1 MEFKINSTDLL
12 KALSHIHGI
21 VEVRH
26 TLPILSN
33 IILEAKDDKLILSST
48 NLDIYCSDKI
58 KAEVL
63 QSGEVSVS
71 AVTFFEIIKRL
82 PSGSEVL
89 MIMEEGENEI
99 RLTCGRSK
107 FNLSTLKTDDFPII
121 SDSDLSTNFVL
132 SADELIRIIDK
143 TKFAVSNE
151 ETRYYLNGIF
161 LHKAERNSIQFLR
174 AVATDGHRLAQYDI
188 PLPQGAEDIT
198 GIIIPKKTIYE
209 LRKVLDDANGDVSVS
224 LNENKIKFSFND
236 LKVVSKVIDGTFPDY
251 TKVIPQKNDKN
262 FKTNNSDLK
271 NAIDRVSAVAANEE
285 SKSKA
290 IKFCI
295 ENNSLSLSVESQSKG
310 SANEMIDVNYSGD
323 KVDIG
328 FNSKYII
335 DICNEVDGDEI
346 SISLSDSISPAIIL
360 DKTDENLFFVLM
372 PCLLYTSPSPRDP
385 E

>member
-63 QSGEVSVS
+63 KSGEVSVS

-372 PCLLYTSPSPRDP
+372 TMRI
-385 E
+385 

>member
-63 QSGEVSVS
+63 KSGEVSVP

-89 MIMEEGENEI
+89 MIMEEDENEI
-99 RLTCGRSK
+99 TLTCGRSK

-310 SANEMIDVNYSGD
+310 SANETIDVNYGGD

-372 PCLLYTSPSPRDP
+372 PMRI
-385 E
+385 

>member
-63 QSGEVSVS
+63 KSGEVSVS

-89 MIMEEGENEI
+89 MTMEEGENEI

-372 PCLLYTSPSPRDP
+372 PMRI
-385 E
+385 

>member
-12 KALSHIHGI
+12 KALTHIHGI

-63 QSGEVSVS
+63 KSGEVSVS

-121 SDSDLSTNFVL
+121 SDNDLSINFVL
-132 SADELIRIIDK
+132 SAEELIRIIDK

-188 PLPQGAEDIT
+188 PLPQGADDIT

-209 LRKVLDDANGDVSVS
+209 LRKVLDDANGDISVS

-310 SANEMIDVNYSGD
+310 SANEMIDVNYCGD

-372 PCLLYTSPSPRDP
+372 PMRI
-385 E
+385 

>member
-1 MEFKINSTDLL
+1 M
-12 KALSHIHGI
+12 
-21 VEVRH
+21 
-26 TLPILSN
+26 
-33 IILEAKDDKLILSST
+33 
-48 NLDIYCSDKI
+48 
-58 KAEVL
+58 
-63 QSGEVSVS
+63 
-71 AVTFFEIIKRL
+71 
-82 PSGSEVL
+82 
-89 MIMEEGENEI
+89 
-99 RLTCGRSK
+99 
-107 FNLSTLKTDDFPII
+107 
-121 SDSDLSTNFVL
+121 STNFVL

-251 TKVIPQKNDKN
+251 TKVIPQNNDKN
-262 FKTNNSDLK
+262 FKTNNNELK

-290 IKFCI
+290 IKLSL
-295 ENNSLSLSVESQSKG
+295 ENNKLSLSVESQSKG
-310 SANEMIDVNYSGD
+310 SANEIIDVNYSGD

-346 SISLSDSISPAIIL
+346 DISLLDSISPAIIL

-372 PCLLYTSPSPRDP
+372 PMRI
-385 E
+385 

>member
-1 MEFKINSTDLL
+1 MEFKINSSDLL
-12 KALSHIHGI
+12 KALSHVHGI

-33 IILEAKDDKLILSST
+33 IILKAKENELTLSST
-48 NLDIYCSDKI
+48 NLDIYCADKI
-58 KAEVL
+58 KAEV
-63 QSGEVSVS
+63 SIAGEISVS
-71 AVTFFEIIKRL
+71 AVTFFEIVKRL
-82 PSGSEVL
+82 PPGSEVV
-89 MIMEEGENEI
+89 MTMEEVENEI
-99 RLTCGRSK
+99 KLKCGRSK

-121 SDSDLSTNFVL
+121 SDNDLSTNFVL

-161 LHKAERNSIQFLR
+161 LHKADRNSIQFLR

-198 GIIIPKKTIYE
+198 GIIIPKKTIFE
-209 LRKVLDDANGDVSVS
+209 LRKVLDDANGDVSIS
-224 LNENKIKFSFND
+224 LNENKIKFTFND
-236 LKVVSKVIDGTFPDY
+236 LKIISKVIDGTFPDY
-251 TKVIPQKNDKN
+251 TKVIPQNNNKN
-262 FKTNNSDLK
+262 FKTNNNELK

-290 IKFCI
+290 IKL
-295 ENNSLSLSVESQSKG
+295 SLEDNKLNLSVESQSKG
-310 SANEMIDVNYSGD
+310 SANEILDISYNGD

-335 DICNEVDGDEI
+335 DICNEVDGEEVD
-346 SISLSDSISPAIIL
+346 ISLLDSVSPAIIL

-372 PCLLYTSPSPRDP
+372 PMRI
-385 E
+385 

>member
-310 SANEMIDVNYSGD
+310 SANEMIDVNYCGD

-372 PCLLYTSPSPRDP
+372 PMRI
-385 E
+385 

>member
-33 IILEAKDDKLILSST
+33 IILEAIDDKLILSST

-121 SDSDLSTNFVL
+121 SDNDLSTNFVL

-372 PCLLYTSPSPRDP
+372 PMRI
-385 E
+385 

>member
-99 RLTCGRSK
+99 RLSCGRSK

-161 LHKAERNSIQFLR
+161 LLMAERNSIQFLR

-372 PCLLYTSPSPRDP
+372 PMRI
-385 E
+385 

>member
-58 KAEVL
+58 RAEVL
-63 QSGEVSVS
+63 KSGEVSVS

-372 PCLLYTSPSPRDP
+372 PMRI
-385 E
+385 

>member
-89 MIMEEGENEI
+89 MIMEEDENEI
-99 RLTCGRSK
+99 TLTCGRSK

-372 PCLLYTSPSPRDP
+372 PMRI
-385 E
+385 

>member
-63 QSGEVSVS
+63 KSGEVSVS

-82 PSGSEVL
+82 PPGSEVL

-99 RLTCGRSK
+99 KLTCGRSK
-107 FNLSTLKTDDFPII
+107 FNLSTLKTDDFPTI

-132 SADELIRIIDK
+132 SADELIRVIDK

-236 LKVVSKVIDGTFPDY
+236 LKVVSKVIDGTFPDN
-251 TKVIPQKNDKN
+251 TKVIPQNNDKN

-372 PCLLYTSPSPRDP
+372 PMRI
-385 E
+385 

>member
-236 LKVVSKVIDGTFPDY
+236 LKIVSKVIDGTFPDY

-372 PCLLYTSPSPRDP
+372 PMRI
-385 E
+385 

>member
-335 DICNEVDGDEI
+335 DICNEVDGEEVD
-346 SISLSDSISPAIIL
+346 ISLLDSVSPAIIL

-372 PCLLYTSPSPRDP
+372 PMRI
-385 E
+385 

>member
-198 GIIIPKKTIYE
+198 GVIIPKKTIFE

-372 PCLLYTSPSPRDP
+372 PMRI
-385 E
+385 

>member
-33 IILEAKDDKLILSST
+33 IILEAKEDKLILSST

-63 QSGEVSVS
+63 KSGEVSVS

-89 MIMEEGENEI
+89 MIMNEGENEI

-295 ENNSLSLSVESQSKG
+295 ENNLLSLSVESQSKG

-372 PCLLYTSPSPRDP
+372 PMRI
-385 E
+385 

>member
-63 QSGEVSVS
+63 KSGEVSVS

-89 MIMEEGENEI
+89 MTMEEGENEI

-121 SDSDLSTNFVL
+121 SDNDLSTNFVL

-236 LKVVSKVIDGTFPDY
+236 LKIVSKVIDGTFPDY
-251 TKVIPQKNDKN
+251 TKVIPQNNDKS

-310 SANEMIDVNYSGD
+310 SANEIIDVNYSGD

-346 SISLSDSISPAIIL
+346 SIGLSDSISPAIIL

-372 PCLLYTSPSPRDP
+372 PMRI
-385 E
+385 

>member
-1 MEFKINSTDLL
+1 MEIKINSSDLL

-33 IILEAKDDKLILSST
+33 IILQAKDGELILSST

-58 KAEVL
+58 KADVFKI
-63 QSGEVSVS
+63 GEISVS
-71 AVTFFEIIKRL
+71 AVTFFEIVKRL
-82 PSGSEVL
+82 PSGSDV
-89 MIMEEGENEI
+89 MMTMEEGENEI
-99 RLTCGRSK
+99 ILKCGRSK
-107 FNLSTLKTDDFPII
+107 FNLSTLRTDDFPII

-143 TKFAVSNE
+143 TKFAISNE

-161 LHKAERNSIQFLR
+161 LHKADRNSIQFLR

-188 PLPQGAEDIT
+188 PLPQGAEEIT
-198 GIIIPKKTIYE
+198 GIIIPKKTIFE

-224 LNENKIKFSFND
+224 LNENKIKFTFNQ
-236 LKVVSKVIDGTFPDY
+236 LKIISKVIDGTFPDY
-251 TKVIPQKNDKN
+251 TKVIPQNNDKN
-262 FKTNNSDLK
+262 FKTNNSELK

-285 SKSKA
+285 TKSKA
-290 IKFCI
+290 IKLSL
-295 ENNSLSLSVESQSKG
+295 ENNKLNLSVESQSKG
-310 SANEMIDVNYSGD
+310 SANEIIDISYDGD
-323 KVDIG
+323 RVDIG

-335 DICNEVDGDEI
+335 DICNEVDGEEVD
-346 SISLSDSISPAIIL
+346 ISLLDSVSPAIVL

-372 PCLLYTSPSPRDP
+372 PMRI
-385 E
+385 

>member
-63 QSGEVSVS
+63 KSGEVSVS

-89 MIMEEGENEI
+89 MTMEEGENEI

-121 SDSDLSTNFVL
+121 SDNDLSTNFVL

-224 LNENKIKFSFND
+224 LNESKIKFSFND

-251 TKVIPQKNDKN
+251 TKVIPQNNDKN

-372 PCLLYTSPSPRDP
+372 PMRI
-385 E
+385 

>member
-1 MEFKINSTDLL
+1 MEFKTNSTDLL

-251 TKVIPQKNDKN
+251 TKVIPQKNDKD

-372 PCLLYTSPSPRDP
+372 PMRI
-385 E
+385 